1 MRKSRMPQQPDS
13 TTPSLAVSQ
22 SPAPGQGHLFEQVPD
37 NRPGLVPNSP
47 GRVPYREP
55 EQIPRWL
62 QELELL
68 TRVLLQICVGL
79 AFCFAPWSGDA
90 LPSPPWLRLFW
101 DQNPL
106 FLHFPSLL
114 VYADSGAV
122 RGIVSGLGILNLWIA
137 FSSAIRQ
144 RNQ

>member
-1 MRKSRMPQQPDS
+1 MPQQPDPTS
-13 TTPSLAVSQ
+13 PSLAVSQ
-22 SPAPGQGHLFEQVPD
+22 PPAPGQGYLFEQVPD
-37 NRPGLVPNSP
+37 NGAGPGQGSP
-47 GRVPYREP
+47 TRVPYRAPEP
-55 EQIPRWL
+55 IPRWL

-68 TRVLLQICVGL
+68 TRVLLQMCVGL

-106 FLHFPSLL
+106 FLHFPALL
-114 VYADSGAV
+114 VYADNGAV

-144 RNQ
+144 RNH

>member
-1 MRKSRMPQQPDS
+1 MPQQPDPTS
-13 TTPSLAVSQ
+13 PSLAVSQ
-22 SPAPGQGHLFEQVPD
+22 PPAPGQGHLFEQASDSGPALGQVS
-37 NRPGLVPNSP
+37 SP
-47 GRVPYREP
+47 TVPYRAQ

-68 TRVLLQICVGL
+68 TRVLLQMCVGL

-106 FLHFPSLL
+106 FLHFPALL
-114 VYADSGAV
+114 VYADNGAV

>member
-1 MRKSRMPQQPDS
+1 
-13 TTPSLAVSQ
+13 VSQ
-22 SPAPGQGHLFEQVPD
+22 SPAPGQGHLFEQLPQIAPD
-37 NRPGLVPNSP
+37 PGP
-47 GRVPYREP
+47 GSAKVPYRAPEP
-55 EQIPRWL
+55 IPRWL

-68 TRVLLQICVGL
+68 SRVLLQMCVGL

-106 FLHFPSLL
+106 FLHFPALAI
-114 VYADSGAV
+114 YADNGAV